1 MMATTDGSND
11 VIQMITDFN
20 WDLITCSSQFI
31 QQAQQEKMLSS
42 SQECQREVTECQRY

>member
-11 VIQMITDFN
+11 IIQMITDFN

-31 QQAQQEKMLSS
+31 QQAQQEKCSLQVKS
-42 SQECQREVTECQRY
+42 VNVK